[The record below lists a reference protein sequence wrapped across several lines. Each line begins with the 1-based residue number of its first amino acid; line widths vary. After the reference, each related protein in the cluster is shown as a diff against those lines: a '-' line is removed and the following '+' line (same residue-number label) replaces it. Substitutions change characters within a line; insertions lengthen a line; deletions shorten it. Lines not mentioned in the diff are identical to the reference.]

1 MHATELIAL
10 IPALVMFSFAASIT
24 PGPNN
29 ILLTYSGANFGVR
42 KTVPHIAGIRAG
54 MTLIHIVMLI
64 GLGQL
69 LASNPNIHMLFK
81 LLASGYILY
90 LAYKICLSRSANS
103 TKQDQSRPMSFIEA
117 AIFQLINPKCIAT
130 LLSLS
135 TALTLPGELYW
146 PSAILGVL
154 MFNVVALFSG
164 FSWIYFGKVIS
175 QKLQNP
181 MHQQYFN
188 YAMAALLLVCLPLI
202 HIG

>member
-10 IPALVMFSFAASIT
+10 IPALVMFSLAASIT

-29 ILLTYSGANFGVR
+29 ILLTYSGANFGIR
-42 KTVPHIAGIRAG
+42 KTMPHIAGIRAG

-69 LASNPNIHMLFK
+69 LVKNPNVHMLFK

-90 LAYKICLSRSANS
+90 LAYKICLSRSTNS
-103 TKQDQSRPMSFIEA
+103 TSQDQSRPMSFVEA

-154 MFNVVALFSG
+154 MFNIVALFSG

-181 MHQQYFN
+181 KHQQYFN
-188 YAMAALLLVCLPLI
+188 YVMASLLLVCLPLI
-202 HIG
+202 HIS

>member
-1 MHATELIAL
+1 MQTADLVAL
-10 IPALVMFSFAASIT
+10 MPALVIFSFAASIT

-54 MTLIHIVMLI
+54 MTLIHLIMLI

-69 LASNPNIHMLFK
+69 LVSNPNLHMLFK
-81 LLASGYILY
+81 LLASGYILF
-90 LAYKICLSRSANS
+90 LAYKISQSSAPNQLKS
-103 TKQDQSRPMSFIEA
+103 EKDKPMSFSQA

-146 PSAILGVL
+146 PSAVLGVL
-154 MFNVVALFSG
+154 MFNLIALFSG

-175 QKLQNP
+175 QRLQNP
-181 MHQQYFN
+181 KHQQYFN
-188 YAMAALLLVCLPLI
+188 YVMACLLLACLPLI
-202 HIG
+202 HIN